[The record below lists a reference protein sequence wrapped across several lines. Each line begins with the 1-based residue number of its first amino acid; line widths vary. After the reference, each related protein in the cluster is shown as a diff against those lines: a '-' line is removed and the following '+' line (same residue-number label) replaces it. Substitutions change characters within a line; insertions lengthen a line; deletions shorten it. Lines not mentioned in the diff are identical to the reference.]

1 MNFNPIP
8 FNVLAGL
15 VYWLVVAGTGLLM
28 LTGVTFLTLVAS
40 RGTDGIRT
48 FGRHVSGAFSD
59 FFSLSPRRIGAIA
72 KLTFLE
78 SYRRRA
84 LLVFVVFGILIMFA
98 GWFLSGG
105 DLVPYDQVKLYVSFV
120 LRTISWLIIP
130 VTLLLACWGIPED
143 IRVRSLHTVVTKP
156 VRRLEVVLGRMIGF
170 GLISTLI
177 LAVMGTAGYIWI
189 QQQIG
194 PEARSELTC
203 RRPILGTLSFLDRAG
218 NPALVGINVG
228 DLSEYRSFIEGATK
242 ARAIWTFPNVDAS
255 DLTPEGDMLIE
266 NRIQAF
272 RSHKGNMNRPLLYQL
287 VFFNP
292 EKNLRVGTQLRQ
304 VNEFRGQTDTI
315 PRTLPKTGE
324 AVGGQAE
331 TVEGET
337 VDLID
342 DLVTKDGTLTVE
354 VLCIDPG
361 QYLGM
366 ARTDLFIR
374 TPDGPFWAGYL
385 KSMIGLEMMALLV
398 VFLGVTA
405 STFLKGPVA
414 TLLTF
419 CLIII
424 GQPQAREFMMQMING
439 RLGGGGV
446 FESMYRIVMHMNPTT
461 ELPAGPT
468 FFFMQWADFGLNR
481 FVWLMSQIIPNFDY
495 FNMRQFLAEGFDI
508 PFDSSVLPSIA
519 VTLGFFLPCVLVGYL
534 ALRIRELEAK

>member
-1 MNFNPIP
+1 MDFNPIP

-15 VYWLVVAGTGLLM
+15 VYWLIVAGTGLLM

-40 RGTDGIRT
+40 RGKDGIRT
-48 FGRHVSGAFSD
+48 FGQHVGGAFSD
-59 FFSLSPRRIGAIA
+59 FASLSPRRIGAIA

-84 LLVFVVFGILIMFA
+84 LLVFVVFGVLFMFA
-98 GWFLSGG
+98 GWFLAGG
-105 DLVPYDQVKLYVSFV
+105 DLVPYAQVKLYVSFV
-120 LRTISWLIIP
+120 LRTISWLVLP

-143 IRVRSLHTVVTKP
+143 IRIRSLHTVVTKP
-156 VRRLEVVLGRMIGF
+156 VRRLEVVLGRMVGF

-189 QQQIG
+189 QQQIA

-203 RRPILGTLSFLDRAG
+203 RRPIFGELSFLDRAG
-218 NPALVGINVG
+218 NPAQLGINVG
-228 DLSEYRSFIEGATK
+228 DLWEYRSFIEGATK
-242 ARAIWTFPNVDAS
+242 ARAIWTFHNVDAS
-255 DLTPEGDMLIE
+255 DLTPEGDILIE
-266 NRIQAF
+266 NRLQAF

-287 VFFNP
+287 VFVNP

-337 VDLID
+337 VDLIN
-342 DLVTKDGTLTVE
+342 DLVTKDGKLTVE

-374 TPDGPFWAGYL
+374 TPDGSFLAGYL
-385 KSMIGLEMMALLV
+385 KCMVGLEMMTLLV

-424 GQPQAREFMMQMING
+424 GQGAREFMLQMVNG
-439 RLGGGGV
+439 RLDGGGV
-446 FESMYRIVMHMNPTT
+446 FESIYRIIMHMNPTT

-468 FFFMQWADFGLNR
+468 FFFMRLVDFGLNR

-495 FNMRQFLAEGFDI
+495 FNMAPYLANGFDI
-508 PFDSSVLPSIA
+508 LFDSSVLPSIA
-519 VTLGFFLPCVLVGYL
+519 VTLGFFLPCVFVGYL